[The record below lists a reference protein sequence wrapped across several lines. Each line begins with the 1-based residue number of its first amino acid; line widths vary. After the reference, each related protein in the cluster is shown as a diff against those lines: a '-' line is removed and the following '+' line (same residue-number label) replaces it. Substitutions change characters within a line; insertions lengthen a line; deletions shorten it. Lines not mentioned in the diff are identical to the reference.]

1 MKKAVARCQQTDA
14 PELDL
19 PPYRSMYKFVN
30 TIITAGDNQD
40 RQKLQQIFRVLMAF
54 NHGEQGPEYRHQSG
68 YNTPNWLERMWN
80 NYKQDN
86 IYRNNYNTPNW
97 LERMWNNY
105 KQDDIYRNNYSTE
118 READQMY
125 EIMRKVMNNQ
135 QDYSNDEYEMMKM
148 MME

>member
-1 MKKAVARCQQTDA
+1 M
-14 PELDL
+14 
-19 PPYRSMYKFVN
+19 N
-30 TIITAGDNQD
+30 
-40 RQKLQQIFRVLMAF
+40 LQHNRHYCRVLMAF

-86 IYRNNYNTPNW
+86 IYRNNY
-97 LERMWNNY
+97 
-105 KQDDIYRNNYSTE
+105 STE

-125 EIMRKVMNNQ
+125 EIMRKVGFRLFWLILYPVHCFIFPLQVMNNQ

-148 MME
+148 MMEFSNKQESGNYYDLMQQMQKFQQHDGHRRFVS